1 MSAFKD
7 LIREDAKRVF
17 LNPEEF
23 SEIHMVN
30 GKEMAVQIDENEQIE
45 REKRINQHVDGIFKN
60 QKLIYV
66 LAEEF
71 GPLPKQGALFQMD
84 KRKYTV
90 ADAVNEDGVYSIT
103 LEANRA

>member
-7 LIREDAKRVF
+7 LIREDARNVF
-17 LNPEEF
+17 LNLEEF
-23 SEIHMVN
+23 ADKHMVN
-30 GKEMAVQIDENEQIE
+30 GVEMAVQIDDNEQIE
-45 REKRINQHVDGIFKN
+45 REKRVNQNLDGIFKN

-71 GPLPKQGALFQMD
+71 GALPKQGSLLQLD
-84 KRKYTV
+84 KRTYKV
-90 ADAVNEDGVYSIT
+90 MDAIGEEGIYSIT